1 VKSALPIVLFG
12 LGGLL
17 LGGVISLRQ
26 QGVGKLGQSLLGV
39 LALLAVAGGVLWL
52 IEEG

>member
-17 LGGVISLRQ
+17 LGGVISMRQ
-26 QGVGKLGQSLLGV
+26 QGVGKLGQGLLG
-39 LALLAVAGGVLWL
+39 LFALLAVAGGVLWL
-52 IEEG
+52 IGEG